1 MANMSED
8 ALFNALLKNKPAPK
22 PPAVQAAQSAPIR
35 EVSRPAPVPQP
46 VVEKYQIEEQP
57 PVVIKSIPAVKPIDL
72 DPVVDSINQLNSG
85 VNMVAGTMKNIVTP
99 ILILILV
106 VLIGILIQ
114 GK

>member
-8 ALFNALLKNKPAPK
+8 ALFKALLKNKPAPK

-46 VVEKYQIEEQP
+46 VEKHQVHEQP
-57 PVVIKSIPAVKPIDL
+57 PVEIKAIPAVKPIDL
-72 DPVVDSINQLNSG
+72 DPVVDSIIQLNSS
-85 VNMVAGTMKNIVTP
+85 VNMVAGTMKNIITP

-106 VLIGILIQ
+106 VLIGILIRS
-114 GK
+114 